1 MNRVVVRWHGPY
13 KIGQLEPLRCGPS
26 GWGYYVFIDPK
37 DDRVIYIG
45 GAYSESVRRRIK
57 SHFSGE
63 TYKIGKCVGKVCD
76 VEKNVI
82 KVGYVESPS
91 ILEEPL
97 YEGIENLLIYNIR
110 PQCNKRGKQKCLAKE
125 LEIINVGENEPEL
138 EGNYVTP
145 SNS

>member
-1 MNRVVVRWHGPY
+1 
-13 KIGQLEPLRCGPS
+13 LRRGPS

-37 DDRVIYIG
+37 DDRGIYIG

-63 TYKIGKCVGKVCD
+63 TDKIGNCVRKVCD
-76 VEKNVI
+76 VEKIVI

-91 ILEEPL
+91 IPEEHM
-97 YEGIENLLIYNIR
+97 YEGIEGLLIYNIK
-110 PQCNKRGKQKCLAKE
+110 PPCNKRGKKKCLAKE

-145 SNS
+145 SNG